1 MYFCAHSFFDMFMR
15 KKLIKNHYTR
25 LSRYPDALIPAAL
38 LSASILG
45 QRKHVLLLY
54 ACAFAIHLFSL
65 GVSHGIRA
73 AFAGQTRVKSVRG
86 SIMCA
91 LLLQI
96 TGFIILLFL
105 SYFGYN
111 SCFSVLFPFLI
122 AGVSLNIEH
131 MFYEYLCAMGDSY
144 SAAMCHGLTA
154 LFTITGLLL
163 DAGREISLFI
173 PITATISA
181 IISVVVSAVI
191 HGLSG
196 KLNARVIRC
205 APRAMI
211 YSAFY
216 PSVFAITVLF
226 LRVDPLSVPFFT
238 GLTIYEFCRTPYR
251 RSSMESRMMNRFL
264 FVLSVFTGICMI
276 LSFCLY
282 GNTAS
287 QTVFFSCFTVIIAS
301 VCSFVMFGRV

>member
-1 MYFCAHSFFDMFMR
+1 MH
-15 KKLIKNHYTR
+15 KKVINNHYTR
-25 LSRYPDALIPAAL
+25 LSRYPDTLIPAAL

-45 QRKHVLLLY
+45 QGKRALLLY
-54 ACAFAIHLFSL
+54 ACALAIHLFSL
-65 GVSHGIRA
+65 GASHGIRA
-73 AFAGQTRVKSVRG
+73 AFASQMTLKSVRG
-86 SIMCA
+86 SVMCA
-91 LLLQI
+91 FLLQI

-111 SCFSVLFPFLI
+111 SCYSMLFPFLI

-131 MFYEYLCAMGDSY
+131 MFYEYLYAMEDKY
-144 SAAMCHGLTA
+144 SAAMCHGLTF

-163 DAGREISLFI
+163 DAGRDISLFI
-173 PITATISA
+173 PITTTISA
-181 IISVVVSAVI
+181 IVSVVVSTVI

-216 PSVFAITVLF
+216 PSLFAITVLF
-226 LRVDPLSVPFFT
+226 FRIDSLSVPFFT

-251 RSSMESRMMNRFL
+251 RSSMESRMMNLFL
-264 FVLSVFTGICMI
+264 FVLSVFAGICMVM
-276 LSFCLY
+276 SFCLY

-301 VCSFVMFGRV
+301 ICSFVMFGRV